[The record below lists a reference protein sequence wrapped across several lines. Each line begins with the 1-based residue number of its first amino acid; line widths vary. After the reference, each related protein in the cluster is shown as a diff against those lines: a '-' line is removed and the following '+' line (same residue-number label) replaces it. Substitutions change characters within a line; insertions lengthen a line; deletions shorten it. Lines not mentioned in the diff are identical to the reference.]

1 MMSLSATT
9 GAVQREDARKH
20 GVPNHKLVSWIRRK
34 IGGHIV
40 IVRYKGDG
48 TLGCAVPCVFCQR
61 ELIKYDIHIHCITT
75 NGTWY
80 SGRVDDI
87 NAPPAVFT
95 TGQRRM
101 LKLPPPPPPPPRQ
114 RKTHHN
120 SNAHHR
126 NKA

>member
-9 GAVQREDARKH
+9 GAVQREDYLMGILQMH
-20 GVPNHKLVSWIRRK
+20 GSM
-34 IGGHIV
+34 G
-40 IVRYKGDG
+40 
-48 TLGCAVPCVFCQR
+48 F
-61 ELIKYDIHIHCITT
+61 LITSY
-75 NGTWY
+75 
-80 SGRVDDI
+80 GRVDDI